1 MPNNQ
6 LTCETCG
13 KKIPVT
19 DEESVIDFFFT
30 GKVQC
35 FRCRDDKE
43 EEE

>member
-1 MPNNQ
+1 MDNE
-6 LTCETCG
+6 LICETCN

-35 FRCRDDKE
+35 LKCRE
-43 EEE
+43 ERTEK